1 MAQRTFRLTV
11 VAPDK
16 SVVGD
21 LEVTAVGA
29 KGSEG
34 EFTALPGHVPFLT
47 DLAPAL
53 MWYRTPDGKK
63 SELLV
68 TGGFVEVLPDKVTI
82 LADACDVPGEIDLER
97 AERSRQRQELKLKQA
112 HDKKAAG
119 VAMSAEEE
127 AEMRKA
133 ELKLRRAITRIK
145 VAGRFRQQ
153 GR

>member
-1 MAQRTFRLTV
+1 MAQRTFKLTV

-16 SVVGD
+16 NVVGG

-47 DLAPAL
+47 DLIPAP
-53 MWYRTPDGKK
+53 MWYRTADGKR

-68 TGGFVEVLPDKVTI
+68 TGGFVEVLPDKVTV
-82 LADACDVPGEIDLER
+82 LADACDIPGEIDVER
-97 AERSRQRQELKLKQA
+97 AERSRQRQELKLKRA
-112 HDKKAAG
+112 HEKLAAG
-119 VAMSAEEE
+119 GAMSAEEE
-127 AEMRKA
+127 ADLRKA
-133 ELKLRRAITRIK
+133 ELKLRRAVARLK
-145 VAGRFRQQ
+145 VAGRYRQS